1 MDVSYNSYRIV
12 RDILKLVLPI
22 KCLCWGA
29 QIMLE
34 TLSCLYVVRHFFY
47 LEVKD
52 ILLLVLPIKCLL
64 DHPVL
69 AGEAKLCW

>member
-1 MDVSYNSYRIV
+1 
-12 RDILKLVLPI
+12 
-22 KCLCWGA
+22 
-29 QIMLE
+29 MLE

-52 ILLLVLPIKCLL
+52 ILLLVLPIKCQVL